1 MARRRS
7 ELLLN
12 WKDCW
17 SDDFSKEVSDMSSY
31 KELKEQAEDLMRQA
45 EAARKAELS
54 AVLADIKAKMA
65 AYGIAVA
72 DLAGK
77 VRVAKGS
84 KASSAKA
91 VKPGKV
97 KVAKPRK
104 PVAAKYRNSD
114 TGETWSGRGKA
125 PKWLAA
131 EQAKGRKRE
140 EFLVG

>member
-1 MARRRS
+1 
-7 ELLLN
+7 
-12 WKDCW
+12 
-17 SDDFSKEVSDMSSY
+17 MSSY
-31 KELKEQAEDLMRQA
+31 KELKEQAEELLRQA

-65 AYGIAVA
+65 AYGITVA

-77 VRVAKGS
+77 VRAAKGS

-97 KVAKPRK
+97 KAAKPRK
-104 PVAAKYRNSD
+104 PVAAKYRNSA

-131 EQAKGRKRE
+131 EQAKGRRRE